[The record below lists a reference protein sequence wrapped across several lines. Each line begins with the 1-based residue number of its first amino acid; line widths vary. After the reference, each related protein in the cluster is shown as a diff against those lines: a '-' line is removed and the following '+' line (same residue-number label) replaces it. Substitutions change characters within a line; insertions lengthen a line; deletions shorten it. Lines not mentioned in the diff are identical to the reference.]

1 MYCKIVQ
8 LGLTESIYLA
18 LQKLYHGFSTL
29 CNILTAHVSQHF
41 HAMFLV
47 TFAGGLM
54 SIFLMGVW
62 DPATKQWCT
71 VAKCGNGHD
80 DKTIEQLN
88 RELKMKKISKVC
100 NFKNSDVKSIS
111 AIILRVHV
119 HCTDRRQRDV
129 S

>member
-1 MYCKIVQ
+1 
-8 LGLTESIYLA
+8 
-18 LQKLYHGFSTL
+18 
-29 CNILTAHVSQHF
+29 
-41 HAMFLV
+41 
-47 TFAGGLM
+47 M

-88 RELKMKKISKVC
+88 KQLKMKKIGKVC
-100 NFKNSDVKSIS
+100 EKKNGQYF
-111 AIILRVHV
+111 ILLGL
-119 HCTDRRQRDV
+119 CIMYD